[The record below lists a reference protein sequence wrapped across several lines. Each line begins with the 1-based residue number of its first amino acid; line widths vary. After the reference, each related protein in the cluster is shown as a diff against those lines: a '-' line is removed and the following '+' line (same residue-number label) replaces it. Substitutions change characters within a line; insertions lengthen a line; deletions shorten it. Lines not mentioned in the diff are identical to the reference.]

1 MSTPVR
7 LGYVD
12 GRHGQVHYTAL
23 GEGPPVLLLHW
34 APSNARQYEH
44 VMPALAAHGLRVI
57 AFDLPGYGR
66 SHKDT
71 EGWSC
76 AQLAA
81 EIAVASDA
89 LGIASG
95 FAVGGHLSAAVVA
108 ELAILQPERWPRIVL
123 DGSPTLTPEQMAKLM
138 SHFAGLSPL
147 FSDSGSHKTFVWEM
161 TETFLSE
168 WDPDYRATPQN
179 MAVQYGFM
187 ADYLQMG
194 YGALRGFLDPSAPKG
209 GLATYKALER
219 WPLIRSRVLA
229 MTAEREAL
237 RPGHAAAVALLK
249 DAREHCFPGSHPL
262 MNPARAGEYA
272 GVIAGFLKEE
282 R

>member
-1 MSTPVR
+1 MATPPR

-12 GRHGQVHYTAL
+12 GQHGQVHYTTL
-23 GEGPPVLLLHW
+23 GDGPPVLLLHW

-44 VMPALAAHGLRVI
+44 VMPLLAAQGLRAV

-66 SHKDT
+66 SHKAT
-71 EGWSC
+71 EGWTC

-81 EIAVASDA
+81 ELAVGCDA
-89 LGIASG
+89 LGIDRG

-123 DGSPTLTPEQMAKLM
+123 DGSPTLTPEQMAAVMK
-138 SHFAGLSPL
+138 HFAGLTPV
-147 FSDSGSHKTFVWEM
+147 FSDTGSHKRFVWDM

-179 MAVQYGFM
+179 IAVHYAYM

-194 YGALRGFLDPSAPKG
+194 FAPLRAFIEPGAPKG
-209 GLATYKALER
+209 GLAVYKAMER
-219 WPLIRSRVLA
+219 WPLVRSRVLA
-229 MTAEREAL
+229 LTAEREAL
-237 RPGHAAAVALLK
+237 RAGHPTAVSLLQ
-249 DAREHCFPGSHPL
+249 DVREHCFPGSHPL
-262 MNPARAGEYA
+262 MNPARAAEYA
-272 GVIAGFLKEE
+272 GVIAAFLKE
-282 R
+282 